1 MDAKEKNTVYE
12 NQTVIS
18 VKITDLKDIDAI
30 FTQGYSSETIYGCLS
45 MIAPM
50 INPGNPSACIPNGAE
65 CLNQRKIRRE
75 LQHAERVSCLCECI
89 GNRMGLK
96 SAMIKQLKVS
106 GFVHDIGK
114 MKIDEGI
121 LSKKEKLDTDE
132 WAEIRDHPETG
143 YRILKQTG
151 LFEQIADIVVAH
163 HERWDGRGYPYNLK
177 GNEIPLQARILT
189 VADSYDA
196 MTADRAY
203 RDALKKEAALEEI
216 RRFAGIQFDPE
227 IAKFFCDCLEKA
239 EIKPTG
245 IIL

>member
-1 MDAKEKNTVYE
+1 MDVKEKITFHKS
-12 NQTVIS
+12 QTHLS

-50 INPGNPSACIPNGAE
+50 ISPGNPGACIPNGTE
-65 CLNQRKIRRE
+65 CLNHRKISRE
-75 LQHAERVSCLCECI
+75 LQHAERVSGLCECL
-89 GNRMGLK
+89 GKHMALK
-96 SAMIKQLKVS
+96 PAVIKQLKVS

-143 YRILKQTG
+143 YHILKQTG

-163 HERWDGRGYPYNLK
+163 HERWDGRGYPY
-177 GNEIPLQARILT
+177 
-189 VADSYDA
+189 S
-196 MTADRAY
+196 
-203 RDALKKEAALEEI
+203 
-216 RRFAGIQFDPE
+216 
-227 IAKFFCDCLEKA
+227 C
-239 EIKPTG
+239 
-245 IIL
+245 